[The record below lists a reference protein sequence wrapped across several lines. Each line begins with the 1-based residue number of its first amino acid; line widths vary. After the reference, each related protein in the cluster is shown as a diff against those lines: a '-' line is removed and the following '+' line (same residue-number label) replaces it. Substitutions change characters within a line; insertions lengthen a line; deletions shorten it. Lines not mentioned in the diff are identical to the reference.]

1 MNSNKKTLTAILIL
15 LVMCTGIS
23 ISYAFFKVA
32 SSNNNA
38 NTNVTINGANLC
50 MSLQLSSNNVTLS
63 NEYAVP
69 ISDSKAL
76 SSDVYKTEVKIQN
89 NCGDSQSFNL
99 LLVPNSSNTMPIKA
113 LKYALVE
120 EGVTPTTGTLISN
133 EYILDNTIQKQLLA
147 IKNETLKNGFSV
159 GSGTVS
165 SGTKTYNLYLWID
178 KYEGSLGNG
187 STMNKSLNA
196 YLTLGSGSV
205 IGTQLVKGGLYKTIE
220 NRYNKDKTYLG
231 LYTGEG
237 SKDYSLPVY
246 YYKGNVQNNNV
257 LFGGFC
263 WKIVRTT
270 ETGGVKIVYNGI
282 PFDVVN
288 TSPID
293 QSSYA
298 NISNDATYPYTF
310 DSTSKTWVN
319 TNKTNSATGTIT
331 FTVATAGDYYLS
343 YDVSSEKNYDKA
355 KFYKNGTA
363 IGDSNGYSG
372 TVSGSIVL
380 AGLTTSDEIKVE
392 YTKDGSGASGSDTV
406 TFSIGK
412 AVGDPVKSCNN
423 TEIDSQI
430 GTSKFNNDYNSP
442 AYVGYM
448 HNTVYPYSSK
458 SMSSESN
465 IVFGN
470 SFTYANG
477 SYTLT
482 DTKTVA
488 TWSSGYNTI
497 NNNHY
502 TCMTTGTTCSSIY
515 YVYYTKSTDAYYI
528 TLTNGKS
535 VNDALNEMLYAN
547 DVNKNDSTIKAYID
561 NWYEKNLASY
571 EDKLEDTVFCND
583 RSVLNLNGWNPDG
596 GSTSTILQFENYST
610 SNQSLV
616 CANETD
622 RFSVNNPKAELKHP
636 IGLLSVPELNLA
648 SYGSSHYFNNGQY
661 VWLASPSN
669 FSNYSAYVGE
679 VYTSG
684 WYNYSVDDSG
694 GVRPSVSIK
703 PGTSFSSGD
712 GSYTSPFVIE

>member
-38 NTNVTINGANLC
+38 NTNVTINGAALC
-50 MSLQLSSNNVTLS
+50 MSLQLSSDNITIS

-76 SSDVYKTEVKIQN
+76 SSDTYKTSVTITN
-89 NCGDSQSFNL
+89 NCNTSQSFNL

-133 EYILDNTIQKQLLA
+133 EYILDSTIQKQLLA

-196 YLTLGSGSV
+196 YLTLGSGST
-205 IGTQLVKGGLYKTIE
+205 IGDLKLDLYHTIE
-220 NRYNKDKTYLG
+220 NRYNQDKTYLG

-237 SKDYSLPVY
+237 SEDYPLPVY
-246 YYKGNVQNNNV
+246 YYKGNVQNNIV

-310 DSTSKTWVN
+310 DSTSKTWVS
-319 TNKTNSATGTIT
+319 TNKTDGKTGTIT

-343 YDVSSEKNYDKA
+343 YAMSSEANYDKA
-355 KFYKNGTA
+355 KFYKNGTPL
-363 IGDSNGYSG
+363 GSSDGYSG
-372 TVSGSIVL
+372 TVSGTLELS
-380 AGLTTSDEIKVE
+380 GLTTSDEIKVE
-392 YTKDGSGASGSDTV
+392 YTKDSSGASGSDTV

-412 AVGDPVKSCNN
+412 AVGDPVKSCNI
-423 TEIDSQI
+423 TGTDSQI
-430 GTSKFNNDYNSP
+430 GTSIFNNDSNSQ

-448 HNTVYPYSSK
+448 HNTENPYTRK
-458 SMSSESN
+458 SMS
-465 IVFGN
+465 
-470 SFTYANG
+470 
-477 SYTLT
+477 
-482 DTKTVA
+482 
-488 TWSSGYNTI
+488 
-497 NNNHY
+497 
-502 TCMTTGTTCSSIY
+502 
-515 YVYYTKSTDAYYI
+515 
-528 TLTNGKS
+528 
-535 VNDALNEMLYAN
+535 
-547 DVNKNDSTIKAYID
+547 
-561 NWYEKNLASY
+561 
-571 EDKLEDTVFCND
+571 
-583 RSVLNLNGWNPDG
+583 
-596 GSTSTILQFENYST
+596 
-610 SNQSLV
+610 
-616 CANETD
+616 
-622 RFSVNNPKAELKHP
+622 
-636 IGLLSVPELNLA
+636 
-648 SYGSSHYFNNGQY
+648 
-661 VWLASPSN
+661 
-669 FSNYSAYVGE
+669 
-679 VYTSG
+679 
-684 WYNYSVDDSG
+684 
-694 GVRPSVSIK
+694 
-703 PGTSFSSGD
+703 
-712 GSYTSPFVIE
+712 

>member
-1 MNSNKKTLTAILIL
+1 MRFKGKNALKEIIIMNTNKKIL
-15 LVMCTGIS
+15 LIITFLLIMCTGIS

-69 ISDSKAL
+69 VSDAKAL
-76 SSDVYKTEVKIQN
+76 SSDIYKTEVTIQN

-113 LKYALVE
+113 LKYVLVE

-133 EYILDNTIQKQLLA
+133 EYLLDSTIQKQLLA

-178 KYEGSLGNG
+178 KDEGSLGNG

-237 SKDYSLPVY
+237 SDDYPLPVY

-257 LFGGFC
+257 LFAGYC

-270 ETGGVKIVYNGI
+270 ETGGVKIVYNG
-282 PFDVVN
+282 V
-288 TSPID
+288 
-293 QSSYA
+293 Q
-298 NISNDATYPYTF
+298 
-310 DSTSKTWVN
+310 
-319 TNKTNSATGTIT
+319 
-331 FTVATAGDYYLS
+331 
-343 YDVSSEKNYDKA
+343 
-355 KFYKNGTA
+355 
-363 IGDSNGYSG
+363 
-372 TVSGSIVL
+372 
-380 AGLTTSDEIKVE
+380 
-392 YTKDGSGASGSDTV
+392 KDG
-406 TFSIGK
+406 
-412 AVGDPVKSCNN
+412 SCNN
-423 TEIDSQI
+423 TGTDSQI
-430 GTSKFNNDYNSP
+430 GESEFNEKYNSP

-448 HNTVYPYSSK
+448 YNTVYPSSYK
-458 SMSSESN
+458 AIINSGSFSGTKAYGDGATYASNKYTLTNATTLDVTSSN
-465 IVFGN
+465 ISTLVGKYTCNSSSTTGTCSNLWYIVGYSGTTIYYYSLSGGTTDGTTLANKDYIFGS

-477 SYTLT
+477 TYTLSES
-482 DTKTVA
+482 DTT
-488 TWSSGYNTI
+488 TI
-497 NNNHY
+497 NSDTFITNKENVNTHHY
-502 TCMTTGTTCSSIY
+502 TCLSSGTTCSSIY
-515 YVYYTKSTDAYYI
+515 YVYYISKGTVYYI

-535 VNDALNEMLYAN
+535 VSNALNEMLYAD
-547 DVNKNDSTIKAYID
+547 DVNKDDSTIKKYID
-561 NWYEKNLASY
+561 SWYESNLKDKY

-583 RSVLNLNGWNPDG
+583 RSMSNESSNGWNPNG
-596 GSTSTILQFENYST
+596 GSTSTYLYFKNSNT

-622 RFSVNNPKAELKHP
+622 RFSMSNPKAKLKYP
-636 IGLLSVPELNLA
+636 IGLLSVPELSLA
-648 SYGSSHYFNNGQY
+648 GYGSSHYFNNGQY
-661 VWLASPSN
+661 VWLVSPVGFGNGYAGVWVASLGG
-669 FSNYSAYVGE
+669 FTNYIV
-679 VYTSG
+679 T
-684 WYNYSVDDSG
+684 NSG
-694 GVRPSVSIK
+694 GVRPSVSLK
-703 PGTSFSSGD
+703 PNTEFKSGD
-712 GSYTSPFVIE
+712 GSFTSPFVIE